1 MQVIIHLLTKLITIL
16 LKEKRHIF
24 DGPFQTPGYYLDT
37 CTDLNLGLTL
47 NWCIYWKPYG
57 NTPID
62 DFYTDNVKSL
72 AAFVYLIWTDT
83 LQSAWLMSQMSVE
96 WWIYILHDG
105 HCNCSARNLT
115 ELISFSQSLLGK
127 WLSSWTVQE
136 ACKSSSA
143 CFLFKGCKVIDQSS
157 MFSCKQAN
165 GPAILPI
172 PHTDYQSKHSIN
184 SQRLFPWYLC
194 INHTIGTINRISVV
208 SEQFQFFCKIKNIVT
223 IISKELQPLQFAET
237 CSKLNTTL
245 HVTVQIQWPM
255 RLIINFCQVVVHMR
269 IIKIIIL
276 CI

>member
-1 MQVIIHLLTKLITIL
+1 METHLLTT
-16 LKEKRHIF
+16 F
-24 DGPFQTPGYYLDT
+24 T
-37 CTDLNLGLTL
+37 LTMS
-47 NWCIYWKPYG
+47 
-57 NTPID
+57 
-62 DFYTDNVKSL
+62 SL

-127 WLSSWTVQE
+127 WLSSLTVQE
-136 ACKSSSA
+136 SCKSSSA

-184 SQRLFPWYLC
+184 SQCLFPWYL
-194 INHTIGTINRISVV
+194 R
-208 SEQFQFFCKIKNIVT
+208 
-223 IISKELQPLQFAET
+223 
-237 CSKLNTTL
+237 
-245 HVTVQIQWPM
+245 
-255 RLIINFCQVVVHMR
+255 
-269 IIKIIIL
+269 IKITKLWSIIQL
-276 CI
+276 VQLTELVWFLSNFSFSLK